1 MGAGDG
7 GAGEP
12 VAGPKAGTTE
22 AAAVEPW
29 LPPSHGTDLVDRAQ
43 NGPRLALVRARAM
56 EKLGRTADAVRELD
70 GVIAFWKEAD
80 ADLPLLVEARA
91 MRKRLAALLR

>member
-1 MGAGDG
+1 
-7 GAGEP
+7 
-12 VAGPKAGTTE
+12 
-22 AAAVEPW
+22 
-29 LPPSHGTDLVDRAQ
+29 
-43 NGPRLALVRARAM
+43 M